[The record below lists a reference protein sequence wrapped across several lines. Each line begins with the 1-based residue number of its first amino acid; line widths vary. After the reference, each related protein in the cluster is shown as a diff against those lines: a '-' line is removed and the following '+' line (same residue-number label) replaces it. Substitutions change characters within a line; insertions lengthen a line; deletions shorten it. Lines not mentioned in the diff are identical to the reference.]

1 MSKSTFDVTPLE
13 GEGIRETE
21 DRLMREHAR
30 LVTSLAARFLYSG
43 QEFEDLCQVGMMGLL
58 RAVRNFDS
66 ERGVCF
72 STYAVPVILGEIRRF
87 LRDDGSIKVSRTVK
101 ENYIRLRRAE
111 QTLANRTG
119 ESPTLSELCKETGLS
134 REDALQALE
143 GASRPVSL
151 EHPVGEE
158 GNLSLGDTVPE
169 QESID
174 RFDLLALKEGI
185 SDLPPRERQIIT
197 LRYFYSRTQQQT
209 AEVLGM
215 TQVQV
220 SRKEKKILQVLRK
233 QFEDGGTYS

>member
-1 MSKSTFDVTPLE
+1 MSEKI
-13 GEGIRETE
+13 EGISPEETACETE
-21 DRLMREHAR
+21 ARLIKEHAR

-43 QEFEDLCQVGMMGLL
+43 QEFDDLCQVGMMGLL

-66 ERGVCF
+66 QRGVCF

-111 QTLANRTG
+111 QSISNRTG
-119 ESPTLSELCKETGLS
+119 ASPTLSELCGETGLS

-151 EHPVGEE
+151 ESPVGDE

-169 QESID
+169 RESID

-185 SDLPPRERQIIT
+185 SSLPAQDRRIIT

-209 AEVLGM
+209 AEALGL

-220 SRKEKKILQVLRK
+220 SRREKKILQSLRL
-233 QFEDGGTYS
+233 QFEVG